1 MPVFEILSKSVPLS
15 DMYENHYDLPRF
27 RKLCEECGN
36 YNNVY
41 TCPPYDFDDVNYLK
55 DYSHILLIVYKIVF
69 TETEREKYFGE
80 EYIEFSKESILEAV
94 YSLQNTL
101 FEMEKIYP
109 ETLSLGMGGCKIC
122 DECSK
127 PKGLPCKF
135 PEKLR
140 YAPEALGFNMMSI
153 LQSYFDVEM
162 KWAVDRLPEYYTV
175 LSGLCSKGELKI
187 SNDKIIEVSKSI
199 SR

>member
-1 MPVFEILSKSVPLS
+1 MPVIEILSKSVPLS
-15 DMYENHYDLPRF
+15 DMYEHHYDLARF

-36 YNNVY
+36 YNNVH
-41 TCPPYDFDDVNYLK
+41 TCPPYDLDDVNYLK

-69 TETEREKYFGE
+69 TKAEKEKYFGD
-80 EYIEFSKESILEAV
+80 EYIEFSRESILSAV

-101 FEMEKIYP
+101 FKMEEMNP

-127 PKGLPCKF
+127 PEGLPCVF

-153 LQSYFDVEM
+153 LESYFDIEM

-175 LSGLCSKGELKI
+175 LSGLCSKDELKI
-187 SNDKIIEVSKSI
+187 PNEKIIEVNKNI